1 MPKLYDLAGDYRS
14 FNQMVENALDSGEEL
29 TEDDLQMF
37 IDTIESIQD
46 GLENKVENIVKF
58 LRNIEGDIKAYK
70 EEEKRLAQKRKYLE
84 NKFDGLKG
92 YTQTVLEV
100 NGIEKVKA
108 GNFNVRLQANPAS
121 VSILDESKVPVG
133 YRVSQPDKVDSKGL
147 LAALKGGQTIEGV
160 ELVTDK
166 KHLRIS

>member
-1 MPKLYDLAGDYRS
+1 MPKLYDLAEDYKF

-37 IDTIESIQD
+37 IDTLDSLQD
-46 GLENKVENIVKF
+46 GLENKLENIVKF

-84 NKFDGLKG
+84 SKFDGLKS

-100 NGIEKVKA
+100 NKIEKVKA

-121 VSILDESKVPVG
+121 VKILDEKKVPVA
-133 YRVSQPDKVDSKGL
+133 YRVPQPDTIDSKGL
-147 LAALKGGQTIEGV
+147 LAALKGGKTIEGA